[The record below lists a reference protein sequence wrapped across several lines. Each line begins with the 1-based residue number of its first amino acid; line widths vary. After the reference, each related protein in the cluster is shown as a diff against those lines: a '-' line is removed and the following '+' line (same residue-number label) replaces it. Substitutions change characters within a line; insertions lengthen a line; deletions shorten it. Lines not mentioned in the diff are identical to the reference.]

1 MGTLELEL
9 ELELRKKKK
18 RRESKGIRMGRS
30 NMADLI
36 LDCLVL
42 ILVVLT
48 SFVAVNGYV
57 LIGTSLNLLSHFVCS
72 TVKSLSQI
80 KVFHMSS

>member
-9 ELELRKKKK
+9 ELELRQKKK

-48 SFVAVNGYV
+48 SFVA
-57 LIGTSLNLLSHFVCS
+57 
-72 TVKSLSQI
+72 KSLPQI
-80 KVFHMSS
+80 KVSHVSS